1 LVWSRHELKVV
12 GNIEEDMLE
21 EHEAHKVVVPLNV
34 ELEDS

>member
-1 LVWSRHELKVV
+1 LVWFRHELKEV

>member
-1 LVWSRHELKVV
+1 VV

-21 EHEAHKVVVPLNV
+21 EHEAHKAVVPLNV